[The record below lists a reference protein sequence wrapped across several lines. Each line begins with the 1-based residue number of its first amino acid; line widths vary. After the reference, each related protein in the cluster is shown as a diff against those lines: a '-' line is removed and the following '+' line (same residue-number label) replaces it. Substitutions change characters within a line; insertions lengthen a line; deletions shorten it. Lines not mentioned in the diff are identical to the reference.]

1 MEPMTIFA
9 LTGAVLAAAMVYVV
23 MKVRHFGE
31 SQTLADQ
38 LLKSQ
43 TETATIKKKLLG
55 YTKYADY
62 LEASRQSVADVLKAP
77 VLSVTREYVQVEKLS
92 PDKQLVKAEATVIVR
107 YAVEFAVALDVSPT
121 ALSVT
126 ALANGV
132 NLALGRP
139 SVVGTPKIKI
149 LSHTVVSTADLTD
162 KNATLAD
169 LQATFVQQV
178 NAYGSTLCTEETVRI
193 ACKMKALE
201 ALRNNLAKQPGV
213 VHVPAVFV
221 EMR

>member
-9 LTGAVLAAAMVYVV
+9 LSGAVLAAAMVYVV

-38 LLKSQ
+38 LLKAQ
-43 TETATIKKKLLG
+43 TEMAIVKKKLLG
-55 YTKYADY
+55 YTQYAEY
-62 LEASRQSVADVLKAP
+62 LEASRQFSADLLKAP
-77 VLSVTREYVQVEKLS
+77 VLSVSREYVQVKKLTL
-92 PDKQLVKAEATVIVR
+92 DKQLVKADATVIVR
-107 YAVEFAVALDVSPT
+107 YAVDFALALDVSSA
-121 ALSVT
+121 ALSVSE
-126 ALANGV
+126 LANGV
-132 NLALGRP
+132 CLKLGRP

-149 LSHTVVSTADLTD
+149 LSHVVVSTADLLD
-162 KNATLAD
+162 KNATLAE
-169 LQATFVQQV
+169 LQTEFAHQA

-201 ALRNNLAKQPGV
+201 ALRDSLAKQPGV
-213 VHVPAVFV
+213 AHVPAVFV